1 MRLLRLEHGSL
12 KLSTHDEDHLPPYAI
27 LSHTWG
33 SDSDEVDFDDVV
45 HGVGKNK
52 AGYAKIMFC
61 AERALKD
68 DLKDF
73 WVDTCCINKAS
84 TAELSEAIISMF
96 RYYQKSTKC
105 YVYLSDVSTSKH
117 DRDGMT
123 VASEPAI
130 RSSRW
135 FTRGWTLQELLAP
148 TEVDFWSRDKSF
160 LGNKESLENTIHETT
175 SIPILALRGAP
186 LSQFSISE
194 RRRWAAKRETKKK
207 EDKVY
212 CQLGIFDV
220 SMPVLYGEGEDKAFA
235 RLRAIIGPQGG
246 IRQALSS
253 VGDEES
259 SDNSVE
265 ARRESVLASLSF
277 EQIDARHTN
286 IRDAQRATCEW
297 LLQHPDFSAWANK
310 DRHPGILWISG
321 KPGAGKSTLMKFV
334 LAHVRKTQA
343 ADEIVL
349 DFFFN
354 ARGDEFEKT
363 TLGMYRALLFHL
375 LQKVPDLKIILDD
388 VGNSNAAGSHAFV
401 WSIPSLKI
409 LLCKAIG
416 ALGPRKLKIF
426 VDALDE
432 CKEQEV
438 RDMVEF
444 LEELGEHEVAE
455 ESRLSICMASR
466 HYPSIE
472 VLHSWRLIL
481 EDEDGHADDLR
492 KYIQRRL
499 QAGKGKAID
508 EIRVQVQ
515 KKANGVFMWVVLV
528 VGILNDEF
536 RRGRIFAVKQ
546 RLREIPPELSELFRD
561 MLQRDHDNMDDMLL
575 CLQWILFAKR
585 PLSREEFYYAMEAGL
600 HTEDGGQWRP
610 EPQNPEEVTAEVME
624 RLVLSSSKGLAEVTR
639 SKKAPVVQF
648 IHESVRDFLLKDG
661 GLQQLWSELNG
672 DLASGS
678 HERLEKCCSNYLKV
692 DLSSHVDIP
701 DPLPKAKSEQ
711 AKSLRQRVIDLFP
724 FVRYAKEGI
733 LYHADQS
740 TLSATQTNVLQGF
753 VLDKWIHIHNI
764 LEPIEL
770 WRHSNEVNLLYVSAV
785 RNLDRLIRH
794 FKSQGVWLRLRKER
808 YQFPVLAALAGAHVA
823 ALRAL
828 LGDDVEEFLP
838 SFQRDPGF
846 GKASRCLQHG
856 FPLLWAASNKNESF
870 AKFLLTTCKNK
881 DICSFRENL
890 KDGYHSWCL
899 LGHALRHGT
908 RTIVQLLIDAGVE
921 FYAHSDGWSALHD
934 ASLAGN
940 HDVVQLLL
948 DKGWQVNAQGGHF
961 GNALQA
967 ACHGG
972 HEKTVQ
978 LLLSA
983 GADANAQGG
992 HYGNA
997 LYAAARK
1004 HDDEKVA
1011 QMLINAGA
1019 DVNALR
1025 GYWNHKD
1032 DEEYHATALQVA
1044 SFSGLEKMV
1053 RVLLEGGADVDAC
1066 EKHGTRPSGTALQAA
1081 STHGHESVVKL
1092 LLGAGAEV
1100 DVREEYPFRVHTV
1113 CLGTALDAA
1122 TCHGQAKVVQ
1132 MLLHAGAVASGR
1144 ETDRSEC

>member
-1 MRLLRLEHGSL
+1 
-12 KLSTHDEDHLPPYAI
+12 
-27 LSHTWG
+27 
-33 SDSDEVDFDDVV
+33 
-45 HGVGKNK
+45 
-52 AGYAKIMFC
+52 
-61 AERALKD
+61 
-68 DLKDF
+68 
-73 WVDTCCINKAS
+73 
-84 TAELSEAIISMF
+84 
-96 RYYQKSTKC
+96 
-105 YVYLSDVSTSKH
+105 
-117 DRDGMT
+117 
-123 VASEPAI
+123 
-130 RSSRW
+130 
-135 FTRGWTLQELLAP
+135 
-148 TEVDFWSRDKSF
+148 
-160 LGNKESLENTIHETT
+160 
-175 SIPILALRGAP
+175 
-186 LSQFSISE
+186 
-194 RRRWAAKRETKKK
+194 
-207 EDKVY
+207 
-212 CQLGIFDV
+212 
-220 SMPVLYGEGEDKAFA
+220 MPVLYGEGEDKAFA
-235 RLRAIIGPQGG
+235 RLRAIIGPQEG

-808 YQFPVLAALAGAHVA
+808 YQFPVLAAFAGAHVA

-870 AKFLLTTCKNK
+870 AKFLLTTCPST
-881 DICSFRENL
+881 DIFYLRNL
-890 KDGYHSWCL
+890 PTS
-899 LGHALRHGT
+899 ALRYGMSNLLT
-908 RTIVQLLIDAGVE
+908 YALRYGPPTVVQLLLDAGEDLDAFSVM
-921 FYAHSDGWSALHD
+921 GSALHE
-934 ASLAGN
+934 ASRAGN
-940 HDVVQLLL
+940 PDVVQLLL
-948 DKGWQVNAQGGHF
+948 DKGWQVNAQGGRF
-961 GNALQA
+961 GNALQLA
-967 ACHGG
+967 SYRG

-978 LLLSA
+978 ILLTA
-983 GADANAQGG
+983 GADVNAQGG
-992 HYGNA
+992 LNA
-997 LYAAARK
+997 LYAAARGREDK
-1004 HDDEKVA
+1004 KLA

-1019 DVNALR
+1019 DVNALLR
-1025 GYWNHKD
+1025 GYCTHKN
-1032 DEEYHATALQVA
+1032 DENYATALQVA
-1044 SFSGLEKMV
+1044 SSKGHENLM
-1053 RVLLEGGADVDAC
+1053 RVLLEGGADVNAC
-1066 EKHGTRPSGTALQAA
+1066 EKHGPNFSGTALQAA

-1100 DVREEYPFRVHTV
+1100 DVREDTGRGNLSWPSK
-1113 CLGTALDAA
+1113 G
-1122 TCHGQAKVVQ
+1122 
-1132 MLLHAGAVASGR
+1132 GANAIAR
-1144 ETDRSEC
+1144 RSRCQWTRN